1 MTTNQP
7 HHTTSGLDLR
17 ALEAPH
23 VAHKEGTTTMSSS
36 LRKLLV
42 ALLALTLV
50 AVACGSDDST
60 DSSATTAPADDSSE
74 PEEAMEEEPEE
85 AMEEEPE
92 EAMEEE
98 PALERGKV
106 AYFSYANFNGF
117 SQGIWTGVQAGAAD
131 SGIEAEIFDGAF
143 DFSGETQA
151 QQIQNATLSGDFDTF
166 VISSNNGAAITPA
179 VEEAIAEG
187 IAVVAVFS
195 PIGPDQLTLDP
206 QVDGL
211 IFAGQSVIGS
221 VEGQAELI
229 IEACGDRD
237 PCNVSYLAGDPT
249 LDIDQTRIETFE
261 SIFADEPSIN
271 LIEPVAGGY
280 GVESGQAAADAV
292 LLANDDVHVMYGS
305 SQAVL
310 GAEQAAITAGAEGI
324 AFIGLGSPTQA
335 VDAVKE
341 GRWYGLQLDRTADWG
356 QLAVEVAGEQLAGND
371 PNPSIDVDSLVDLV
385 NVNQDTIGDFEG
397 QWTN

>member
-1 MTTNQP
+1 MTIHQP
-7 HHTTSGLDLR
+7 LHQTANPETRVVD
-17 ALEAPH
+17 AP
-23 VAHKEGTTTMSSS
+23 VAHKEGTTNMSPS

-42 ALLALTLV
+42 ALLALVLV
-50 AVACGSDDST
+50 AAACGSD
-60 DSSATTAPADDSSE
+60 SATDVVDDAADVADDVADQVEEVADDVADEVEDVVDE
-74 PEEAMEEEPEE
+74 PDA
-85 AMEEEPE
+85 
-92 EAMEEE
+92 
-98 PALERGKV
+98 ERGKV

-117 SQGIWTGVQAGAAD
+117 SQGIWTGVQAGAAEA
-131 SGIEAEIFDGAF
+131 GIEAEIFDGAF

-221 VEGQAELI
+221 VEGQADLVV
-229 IEACGDRD
+229 EACADRD
-237 PCNVSYLAGDPT
+237 PCNVAYLAGDPT

-261 SIFADEPSIN
+261 SIFADTPAIN

-280 GVESGQAAADAV
+280 AVESGQAAADAV
-292 LLANDDVHVMYGS
+292 LLANEDVHVMFGS
-305 SQAVL
+305 SQAIL

-335 VDAVKE
+335 VEAVKE

-356 QLAVEVAGEQLAGND
+356 QLAVEVAGEQLAGDN
-371 PNPSIDVDSLVDLV
+371 PNPSIDVDALVDLV

>member
-1 MTTNQP
+1 M
-7 HHTTSGLDLR
+7 
-17 ALEAPH
+17 
-23 VAHKEGTTTMSSS
+23 EGNFTMS
-36 LRKLLV
+36 RRLLQLLGLIFAF
-42 ALLALTLV
+42 ALIAT
-50 AVACGSDDST
+50 ACGSDAAEDAST
-60 DSSATTAPADDSSE
+60 SDAAATDDADDADATTDDDAADDAAADDTADDAST
-74 PEEAMEEEPEE
+74 AD
-85 AMEEEPE
+85 
-92 EAMEEE
+92 
-98 PALERGKV
+98 RGKV

-117 SQGIWTGVQAGAAD
+117 SQGIWTGVQAGAAEA
-131 SGIEAEIFDGAF
+131 GVEAEIFDGAF

-206 QVDGL
+206 QIDGL

-221 VEGQAELI
+221 VEGQAGLVV
-229 IEACGDRD
+229 EACADRD
-237 PCNVSYLAGDPT
+237 PCNVAYLAGDPA
-249 LDIDQTRIETFE
+249 LDIDQTRIATFE
-261 SIFADEPSIN
+261 SLFAETPAVN
-271 LIEPVAGGY
+271 LIDPVAGGY

-292 LLANDDVHVMYGS
+292 LLANEDVHVMYGS
-305 SQAVL
+305 SQAIL
-310 GAEQAAITAGAEGI
+310 GAEQAATAAGIDGI

-335 VDAVKE
+335 VEAVKE

-356 QLAVEVAGEQLAGND
+356 QLAVEVAGEQLAGNN
-371 PNPSIDVDSLVDLV
+371 PNPSIDVDALVDLV
-385 NVNQDTIGDFEG
+385 NVNQETIGDFEG

>member
-1 MTTNQP
+1 MTTNQQF
-7 HHTTSGLDLR
+7 HHV
-17 ALEAPH
+17 P

-42 ALLALTLV
+42 ALLALTLI
-50 AVACGSDDST
+50 AAACGSDGDST
-60 DSSATTAPADDSSE
+60 DSSATTEADE
-74 PEEAMEEEPEE
+74 PEEAMEEDEPEE
-85 AMEEEPE
+85 AMEEDEPE
-92 EAMEEE
+92 EAMEEDEPEEAMEEDE
-98 PALERGKV
+98 PAAERGNV

-131 SGIEAEIFDGAF
+131 AGIEAEIFDGAF

-179 VEEAIAEG
+179 VEEAISEG

-221 VEGQAELI
+221 VEGQAGLV

-237 PCNVSYLAGDPT
+237 PCNVAYLAGDPT

-261 SIFADEPSIN
+261 SLFADAPSVN
-271 LIEPVAGGY
+271 LIDPVAGGY
-280 GVESGQAAADAV
+280 AVESGQAAADAV
-292 LLANDDVHVMYGS
+292 LLANDDVHVMFGS
-305 SQAVL
+305 SQAIL
-310 GAEQAAITAGAEGI
+310 GAEQAAIAAGVEGI
-324 AFIGLGSPTQA
+324 DFIGLGSPTQA

-371 PNPSIDVDSLVDLV
+371 PNPSIDVDALVDLV